1 MAPPALLPIQILA
14 GVALVAVVVA
24 FVYVLRHLKKIEQL
38 IVADNLIPAQRGP
51 RNNLVLIVCASAD
64 RAGDVVALPA
74 FQGVSD
80 REAIAVIGR
89 CGRLRLFG

>member
-1 MAPPALLPIQILA
+1 MMLQFLLLQPSAVWIAAVAPPALLPIQILA

-51 RNNLVLIVCASAD
+51 RNNLVLIVCA
-64 RAGDVVALPA
+64 VPIVL
-74 FQGVSD
+74 VT
-80 REAIAVIGR
+80 
-89 CGRLRLFG
+89 LLLFLLFKA